1 MKNVVSILAFA
12 AGVTATGFGSV
23 KPFPCPANTDN
34 KCTEPQKGGFS
45 FDDLNVGPF
54 AQYKDFSWKGFTCGS
69 GGGSRINPKGG
80 QKFIGGSCTS
90 DKNTSPSFSCGPNV
104 DKFSLGSIHVQ
115 PEFDCDLEFHYD
127 MPDGSSCK
135 HRNSCKKSGTTVVNS
150 QCGGAKGVTIVFP
163 NQPKAPKPTCSVDIR
178 TVSFDCS
185 PPKTTV
191 TPSTPVTTIPAVTTS
206 TPPVITS
213 ASSSI
218 APVQSSSSPG
228 ETSTVPAVS
237 STAPGVESSK
247 TVPGVESSTTAP
259 GVESS
264 TVPGVE
270 SSKTV
275 PGVESSTVP
284 GAESSKTIPG
294 VESSTTV
301 PGAESSTAP
310 GVESSKTVPGVESS
324 TTAPGAESST
334 VPSLE
339 SSGTVPGAESS
350 TTVPGVGSTTA
361 PGVESSVTVPGVE
374 PSKTAPGAEPSPTA
388 PGVESSVTVPG
399 VGPTTTAPG
408 AESSV
413 TVPGVEPSSAVTTTF
428 ITSFDTTSTIF
439 STVVSTIISCAP
451 TVPDC
456 PANSIHTT
464 IVTVAVSTT
473 ICPVTE
479 TRTSVLTT
487 STPVVAVPGSSS
499 APGVVVPGSSSAPG
513 VVVPPTNVPGGITTI
528 PTTLV
533 PVTSTT
539 ANSPVETLPCPN
551 VVPAC
556 LNTFLFSVGC
566 SDNSDTRC
574 YCPDSIFV
582 KNIFECIYAH
592 GETDQVVSE
601 AVIFFQGI
609 CAPWAPS
616 NPEIATGATVTT
628 YITVTAAPTSVAPIY
643 TTVIID
649 ATTIVPCTDSEGVEI
664 PSSSST
670 VVVSTTV
677 TLPQVGFTTGSAG
690 SVGVVPVTAAPQ
702 AIVTPGA
709 GPITSTPATA
719 PAGTGGFRPTTTG
732 GFVTAGSGRV
742 SAGLGFSLFMA
753 ALAVVGL

>member
-1 MKNVVSILAFA
+1 MKNVVSMLAFA
-12 AGVTATGFGSV
+12 AGVTATGFGGV

-34 KCTEPQKGGFS
+34 KCTEQQKGGFS
-45 FDDLNVGPF
+45 FGDLQVGPF

-69 GGGSRINPKGG
+69 GGSRINPSGG

-90 DKNTSPSFSCGPNV
+90 DKNTSPSFSCGAKV

-163 NQPKAPKPTCSVDIR
+163 KQPKAPKPTCSVDIR
-178 TVSFDCS
+178 TVSFDCN

-191 TPSTPVTTIPAVTTS
+191 TPSTPATTVPATTTS
-206 TPPVITS
+206 APPVITS
-213 ASSSI
+213 ASSST
-218 APVQSSSSPG
+218 APVQSSSLPG
-228 ETSTVPAVS
+228 
-237 STAPGVESSK
+237 
-247 TVPGVESSTTAP
+247 
-259 GVESS
+259 ESS

-275 PGVESSTVP
+275 PGAESSTVP
-284 GAESSKTIPG
+284 A
-294 VESSTTV
+294 
-301 PGAESSTAP
+301 
-310 GVESSKTVPGVESS
+310 VESSKTVPGVESS
-324 TTAPGAESST
+324 TTVPGVESSVTVPGVGSTTVPGVESST
-334 VPSLE
+334 VP
-339 SSGTVPGAESS
+339 GVESS
-350 TTVPGVGSTTA
+350 TTVPGAEPSTTA

-374 PSKTAPGAEPSPTA
+374 PTTTA

-399 VGPTTTAPG
+399 V
-408 AESSV
+408 
-413 TVPGVEPSSAVTTTF
+413 EPSTVVTTTF
-428 ITSFDTTSTIF
+428 VTSFDTTSTIF
-439 STVVSTIISCAP
+439 STVVSTITSCAP

-464 IVTVAVSTT
+464 VVTVAVSTT

-479 TRTSVLTT
+479 TRTSILTT
-487 STPVVAVPGSSS
+487 STPVV
-499 APGVVVPGSSSAPG
+499 VVPGSSSTPG
-513 VVVPPTNVPGGITTI
+513 VVVPPTSVPGGVTNI

-533 PVTSTT
+533 PATSTT

-628 YITVTAAPTSVAPIY
+628 YITVTAAPTSVAPVY

-702 AIVTPGA
+702 AIVTPGT
-709 GPITSTPATA
+709 GPITSTLATA

-742 SAGLGFSLFMA
+742 SAGLGLSLFMA
-753 ALAVVGL
+753 ALAVLGL